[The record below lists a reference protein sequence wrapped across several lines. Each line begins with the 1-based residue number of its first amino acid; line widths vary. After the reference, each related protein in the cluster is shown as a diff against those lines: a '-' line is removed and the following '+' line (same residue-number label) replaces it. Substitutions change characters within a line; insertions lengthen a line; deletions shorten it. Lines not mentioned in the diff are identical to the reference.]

1 MSPGSPSTQRYEN
14 RVCVI
19 TGAGSGIGHA
29 IALRL
34 AAEGGTVIAA
44 DIDADAAAQTVAMTG
59 SGRAAKVDVRPE
71 DSVGRMAEAVE
82 AARDPGADIEAP
94 AGAACVEP
102 CRHRDQPARLLRGSR
117 SGQERHGSH
126 GPGRG
131 GDPWLGAAAGGG
143 TSPVAVTYRAELSS
157 RALGQ
162 LSGLPEAALD
172 ALVATMSGVI
182 EYPDEPSRTFP
193 GR

>member
-14 RVCVI
+14 RVRVI

-71 DSVGRMAEAVE
+71 DSVGRMAEAVK
-82 AARDPGADIEAP
+82 AARDPGAIRGLP
-94 AGAACVEP
+94 GAACVEP
-102 CRHRDQPARLLRGSR
+102 CRHSDQPPGYCRVSAPVRTARLARSR
-117 SGQERHGSH
+117 PRRRSR
-126 GPGRG
+126 
-131 GDPWLGAAAGGG
+131 LGAAGRPTG
-143 TSPVAVTYRAELSS
+143 PVA
-157 RALGQ
+157 
-162 LSGLPEAALD
+162 
-172 ALVATMSGVI
+172 
-182 EYPDEPSRTFP
+182 
-193 GR
+193 